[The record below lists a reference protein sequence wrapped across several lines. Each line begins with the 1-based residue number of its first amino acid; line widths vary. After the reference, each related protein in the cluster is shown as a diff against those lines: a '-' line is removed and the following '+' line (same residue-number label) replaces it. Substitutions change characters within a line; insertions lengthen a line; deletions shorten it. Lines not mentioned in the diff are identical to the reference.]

1 MCVFFL
7 DILTP
12 KELKI
17 RKGPQTMGPK
27 NPNIAPLLRSE
38 LLLARKRA
46 AIRLN
51 LLEFAPFYLDLGPKS
66 LKIPQNSLKKPF
78 FSPNSMI
85 LAAK

>member
-51 LLEFAPFYLDLGPKS
+51 LLEFA
-66 LKIPQNSLKKPF
+66 
-78 FSPNSMI
+78 
-85 LAAK
+85 